1 MGMRKSLA
9 KLISNIVNP
18 FSISLVMIVL
28 LSFESA
34 SSVAEALKWSLLSV
48 ALNTVPVLTVILY
61 LVYHEK
67 LEGIFIKARE
77 QRNKIYLLA
86 SFCAALS
93 FVVLRYLGAP
103 MELLAAFMATL
114 LAMLLYMC
122 INFWWKISVHT
133 GFVTASITLLTIL
146 YGAIGLAAAVLV
158 PLIGWS
164 RVELEHHSPM
174 QVAVGAILAALTVV
188 TMFRLFGLIG

>member
-1 MGMRKSLA
+1 MRKNIA
-9 KLISNIVNP
+9 KLASDILNP
-18 FSISLVMIVL
+18 FLVSLVMIVL

-34 SSVAEALKWSLLSV
+34 SSLSEALKWSLLSI

-93 FVVLRYLGAP
+93 FVILRYLGAP
-103 MELLAAFMATL
+103 MELLATFMAAL

-133 GFVTASITLLTIL
+133 GFVTGSITLLTIL

-164 RVELEHHSPM
+164 RVEMEHHSPI
-174 QVAVGAILAALTVV
+174 QVAVGAMLAALIVV
-188 TMFRLFGLIG
+188 AVFHLFGLIG

>member
-1 MGMRKSLA
+1 MRKSIA
-9 KLISNIVNP
+9 KLASGILNP
-18 FSISLVMIVL
+18 FLVSLVMIVL

-34 SSVAEALKWSLLSV
+34 SSLSEALKWSFLSL
-48 ALNTVPVLTVILY
+48 ALSAAPVFVIILY
-61 LVYHEK
+61 LVRSER
-67 LEGIFIKARE
+67 LEGIFIKARQ
-77 QRNKIYLLA
+77 QRGKIYLMA
-86 SFCAALS
+86 SVFVALS
-93 FVVLRYLGAP
+93 CVVLFYLGAP
-103 MELLAAFMATL
+103 VELLAAFVATL

-146 YGAIGLAAAVLV
+146 YGAIGLVAAVLV

-174 QVAVGAILAALTVV
+174 QVAVGAMLAALIVV
-188 TMFRLFGLIG
+188 TAFRLFGLIG